1 MKYFFGFLVSIG
13 LVVIVVILVIKGFSG
28 GGSSKQQQSPL
39 SDYAGTS
46 SVMQL
51 TVSGPIVGDQQFQ
64 SYRILVGREQTT
76 IETRLGYEGNVV
88 DQRSY
93 DNNQESY
100 TNFLRALDAAG
111 FTKGD
116 KKSPNKD
123 ERGMCANGDRYV
135 LQIKT
140 GSSDVQRFW
149 STTCRGQGNFKGNS
163 QEVRK
168 LFNAQIPQIDFSKLT
183 NSLKL

>member
-13 LVVIVVILVIKGFSG
+13 LIILVVILVIKGFSG
-28 GGSSKQQQSPL
+28 GGSKEQPMPL

-64 SYRILVGREQTT
+64 SYRVSVGREQAT
-76 IETRLGYEGNVV
+76 IETRLGYEGTVV
-88 DQRSY
+88 DQRIY
-93 DNNQESY
+93 ANNQESY

-116 KKSPNKD
+116 KQSVNKD
-123 ERGMCANGDRYV
+123 ERGMCAIGDRYV
-135 LQIKT
+135 MQIKS
-140 GSSDVQRFW
+140 GSSDIQRFW
-149 STTCRGQGNFKGNS
+149 SATCRGQGNFKGNA
-163 QEVRK
+163 EVVRK
-168 LFNAQIPQIDFSKLT
+168 LFNSQIPQADFSKLT